1 MGKNKNLMLVIL
13 ILITFFCTFSIYA
26 QEELK
31 RAKILSVSSVYDFL
45 VINLG
50 EKDGIEIGNL
60 YKVTRYGED
69 IGNIKVLRARSSIS
83 ACDMSNINKGV
94 ILQPEEYIYLMPI
107 TMLAEVEPDKPEV
120 REPIPEEIKVAVR
133 PPVAIFEEKKVPP
146 SRITE
151 PVSLPEVQVEEKL
164 PVVEIE
170 RRPTFFSRL
179 KHLFKPR
186 ERRPEYLERER
197 LQPVSLNVDI
207 FADREIIMFFLD
219 TELKERDFI
228 ITSSSRF
235 RGLIT
240 AEKLM
245 PLSFLEGMWADFS
258 GSVDH
263 KIIYLVSIEE
273 GKNISRLSLELN
285 ATFKRRGEIFNLEL
299 TPPSKVYEEAREI
312 MQIVKQR
319 AEKHVSSR

>member
-1 MGKNKNLMLVIL
+1 MWKNKNLMLVIL

-31 RAKILSVSSVYDFL
+31 RAKILSVSSVYEFL

-60 YKVTRYGED
+60 YKVTRHGED
-69 IGNIKVLRARSSIS
+69 IGNMKVLRVRSSIS

-94 ILQPEEYIYLMPI
+94 ILRPEEYIYLMPI
-107 TMLAEVEPDKPEV
+107 TMLAEIEPDKPEV
-120 REPIPEEIKVAVR
+120 KEPIPEEIKIAIR

-146 SRITE
+146 RITE
-151 PVSLPEVQVEEKL
+151 PVSLPEVQVEEKT
-164 PVVEIE
+164 PVAEIE

-186 ERRPEYLERER
+186 EKRPEYLLRR
-197 LQPVSLNVDI
+197 QIPPVSLNVNI

-228 ITSSSRF
+228 ITSSNRF
-235 RGLIT
+235 RGLIA

-273 GKNISRLSLELN
+273 GKNISRLNLKLN
-285 ATFKRRGEIFNLEL
+285 ATFKRGGEIFNLEL
-299 TPPSKVYEEAREI
+299 TPLSKVYEEAREI